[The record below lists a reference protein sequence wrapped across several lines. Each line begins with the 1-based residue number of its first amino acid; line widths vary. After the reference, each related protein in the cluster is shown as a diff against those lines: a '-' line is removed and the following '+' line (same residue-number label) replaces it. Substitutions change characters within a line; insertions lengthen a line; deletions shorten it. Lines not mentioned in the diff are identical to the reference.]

1 MSVEENKENV
11 RRMNDEV
18 FNKGNLVLVDELL
31 VPDFV
36 LHATQEVKGPE
47 ALKQYVAT
55 TRNSFPDLHIT
66 IEDMVA
72 EGDMVAIQY
81 MMRGTFTGKWGD
93 IAPTGKQMA
102 LPHAGFARFKDGK
115 QVEVWPYMDS
125 LAMYQQLGISPPG
138 G

>member
-1 MSVEENKENV
+1 MSVEENKANV

-18 FNKGNLVLVDELL
+18 FSQGNLAIVDELV

-36 LHATQEVKGPE
+36 LHTTPETKGPE
-47 ALKQYVAT
+47 ALKQYVAA
-55 TRNSFPDLHIT
+55 TRNAFPDLHIT

-72 EGDMVAIQY
+72 EGDMVAVQY
-81 MMRGTFTGKWGD
+81 MMRGTFTGEMAG

-102 LPHAGFARFKDGK
+102 FPHAGFARFKDGK

-125 LAMYQQLGISPPG
+125 LALYQQLGIPIPTQ
-138 G
+138 